1 MINKLPHHP
10 SSGCLKFR
18 NMKKSII
25 IILLSAL
32 IPFAA
37 CARSSAVATESSS
50 YGTASIKKQGS
61 AEAIIRDFSSTD
73 GFNILSIKGF
83 GTGIIKKMIISAMDR
98 NDPEQRAFADMISGI
113 KKLTVVEYSDCD
125 DSTKERFL
133 KKIQLGIV
141 NLDDAGTFGPRTVQH
156 VHRRVEPPVVPA
168 DVARMIRCVDML
180 EKMSVPIELEDAR
193 AIDAQING
201 IRRTGEPLDMNSF
214 PERRERTRFRFKAC
228 RQPIRP
234 EGRLTS
240 GDGQRDC
247 HNEANRPSH
256 PNHRPSSP

>member
-61 AEAIIRDFSSTD
+61 AEAIIRDFDSAE

-83 GTGIIKKMIISAMDR
+83 GTGLIKHMITAAMDR

-133 KKIQLGIV
+133 KKMDRVLNEDNLLFDVKDDGESLKMYGTVSEDGGTIQDFFIHAPEDGAFILFSGTLA
-141 NLDDAGTFGPRTVQH
+141 LDS
-156 VHRRVEPPVVPA
+156 
-168 DVARMIRCVDML
+168 I
-180 EKMSVPIELEDAR
+180 
-193 AIDAQING
+193 
-201 IRRTGEPLDMNSF
+201 
-214 PERRERTRFRFKAC
+214 
-228 RQPIRP
+228 
-234 EGRLTS
+234 S
-240 GDGQRDC
+240 GLMEQ
-247 HNEANRPSH
+247 
-256 PNHRPSSP
+256 